1 MLKCAMIWG
10 FFKVDNEDESFLSS
24 VREFHSVIDDGIQD
38 FL

>member
-1 MLKCAMIWG
+1 MLKCAMIWV

-24 VREFHSVIDDGIQD
+24 AREFHSVIDDGIQD